1 MSVILSHALIRFLIQ
16 GVGLGLLVFVA
27 RPVLRRLD
35 ASTRFAVLFAALLCA
50 PALVLWNLG
59 QVITAATGSGDIA
72 PPPRWAELVFHGWLL
87 GVALSS
93 FRTGFELRGLQ
104 QLRATGLPLRDLHA
118 RLATLAQRLG
128 VRRTVALV
136 ESPVVTAPIVIG
148 WLRPMIMLPL
158 GLATSMPTEWL
169 DAILAHELAHLRR
182 HDLAL
187 RMLQRCVEILLF
199 FHPVVWWLGRQI
211 DDAREEACDDLV
223 VDTFRDPLAYARAL
237 TELEAMQHPTPAA
250 LAAGATEGQLM
261 QRIQHILHR
270 SKNTPRPSHRWWQAL
285 TVVATM
291 SVAGYAVAQVAEQ
304 PAEESDDAGIAIR
317 WMPESVAAHEDA
329 IVSAAGR
336 HDVDPDLVAIVVL
349 LESRGN
355 AKAKSPTG
363 ARGLMQ
369 LMPKTAETIASQRGL
384 ADHAEARLDEP
395 AYNLD
400 LGAWYLGQQLERFSK
415 LVDTE
420 AEAVAWAA
428 AAYNGGPSAAAA
440 ALRGEA
446 ELSEE
451 TTRYQAM
458 TRTLWAERAAAT
470 SSLVTP
476 K

>member
-1 MSVILSHALIRFLIQ
+1 MSVILSQALIRFLIQ
-16 GVGLGLLVFVA
+16 GIGLGLLVL
-27 RPVLRRLD
+27 VLRPALRRMD
-35 ASTRFAVLFAALLCA
+35 ASTRFAILFAALLCA

-59 QVITAATGSGDIA
+59 QVATAGAGTAPLA
-72 PPPRWAELVFHGWLL
+72 PPPRWADLVFHGWLL

-104 QLRATGLPLRDLHA
+104 QLRATGLPLRSLHA
-118 RLATLAQRLG
+118 RLSTLAQRLG

-158 GLATSMPTEWL
+158 GLATSMPAAWL

-187 RMLQRCVEILLF
+187 RMLQRGVEILLF
-199 FHPVVWWLGRQI
+199 FHPVVWWLGRQL
-211 DDAREEACDDLV
+211 DEAREEACDDVV
-223 VDTFRDPLAYARAL
+223 VDTLRDPLTYARAL
-237 TELEAMQHPTPAA
+237 TELEAMRHPTRAA

-261 QRIQHILHR
+261 HRIQHILHR
-270 SKNTPRPSHRWWQAL
+270 SKNTPRPNHRWWQAL

-291 SVAGYAVAQVAEQ
+291 SVAGYAVARVAEE
-304 PAEESDDAGIAIR
+304 PANESDQAGMAIR
-317 WMPESVAAHEDA
+317 WMPEAVAAHEDA
-329 IVSAAGR
+329 IVEAAGR
-336 HDVDPDLVAIVVL
+336 HELDPDLVAIVVL

-355 AKAKSPTG
+355 PKAKSPTG

-369 LMPKTAETIASQRGL
+369 LMPKTAATIASERGL
-384 ADHAEARLDEP
+384 TDHTPERLDEP
-395 AYNLD
+395 TYNLD
-400 LGAWYLGQQLERFSK
+400 LGTWYLAQQLNRFEK

-428 AAYNGGPSAAAA
+428 AAYNGGPGVAAA

-458 TRTLWAERAAAT
+458 TRTLWAERRAAK
-470 SSLVTP
+470 SSLV

>member
-1 MSVILSHALIRFLIQ
+1 MSVLLSHALIRFLVQ
-16 GVGLGLLVFVA
+16 GVGLGALVFVV

-35 ASTRFAVLFAALLCA
+35 ASTRFGFLFAALLCA
-50 PALVLWNLG
+50 PGLVLWNLA
-59 QVITAATGSGDIA
+59 QLATTGTSAVALG
-72 PPPRWAELVFHGWLL
+72 PPPRWAGLVFHGWLL

-104 QLRATGLPLRDLHA
+104 QLRATGLPLRNLHA
-118 RLATLAQRLG
+118 QLSTLARQMG
-128 VRRTVALV
+128 VHRAIALV
-136 ESPVVTAPIVIG
+136 ESPSVTAPLVAG

-158 GLATSMPTEWL
+158 GLATSIPAAWL

-187 RMLQRCVEILLF
+187 RMLQRCVEVLLF
-199 FHPVVWWLGRQI
+199 FHPVVWWLGRQL

-223 VDTFRDPLAYARAL
+223 VDTLRNPTAYARAL
-237 TELEAMQHPTPAA
+237 TELEAMRHPTPAA

-261 QRIQHILHR
+261 QRIEHILRR
-270 SKNTPRPSHRWWQAL
+270 SKSSPRPNPRWWQAL

-291 SVAGYAVAQVAEQ
+291 SLAGYAVACVGEDSAS
-304 PAEESDDAGIAIR
+304 ESRDAGIAIR

-329 IVSAAGR
+329 IVGAAAR
-336 HDVDPDLVAIVVL
+336 HELDPDLVAIVVL

-355 AKAKSPTG
+355 ATAKSPTG

-369 LMPKTAETIASQRGL
+369 LMPKTAESIVSQRGL
-384 ADHAEARLDEP
+384 SEHSASRLDEP

-400 LGAWYLGQQLERFSK
+400 LGAWYLAQQLERFEK

-420 AEAVAWAA
+420 ADAVAWAA

-451 TTRYQAM
+451 ATRYQAM
-458 TRTLWAERAAAT
+458 TRALWAERQAAT
-470 SSLVTP
+470 SSVM

>member
-1 MSVILSHALIRFLIQ
+1 MSVILSQALIRFLIQ
-16 GVGLGLLVFVA
+16 GIGLGLLVL
-27 RPVLRRLD
+27 VLRPALRRMD
-35 ASTRFAVLFAALLCA
+35 ASTRFAILFAALLCA

-59 QVITAATGSGDIA
+59 QVATAGAGTAPLA
-72 PPPRWAELVFHGWLL
+72 PPPRWADLVFHGWLL

-104 QLRATGLPLRDLHA
+104 QLRATGLPLRSLHA
-118 RLATLAQRLG
+118 RLSTLAQRLG

-158 GLATSMPTEWL
+158 GLATSMPAAWL

-187 RMLQRCVEILLF
+187 RMLQRGVEILLF
-199 FHPVVWWLGRQI
+199 FHPVVWWLGRQL
-211 DDAREEACDDLV
+211 DEAREEACDDVV
-223 VDTFRDPLAYARAL
+223 VDTLRDPLTYARAL
-237 TELEAMQHPTPAA
+237 TELEAMRHPTRAA

-261 QRIQHILHR
+261 HRIQHILHR
-270 SKNTPRPSHRWWQAL
+270 SKNTPRPNHRWWQAL

-291 SVAGYAVAQVAEQ
+291 SVAGYAVARVAEE
-304 PAEESDDAGIAIR
+304 PANESDQAGMAIR
-317 WMPESVAAHEDA
+317 WMPEAVAAHEDA
-329 IVSAAGR
+329 IVEAAGR
-336 HDVDPDLVAIVVL
+336 HELDPDLVAIVVL

-355 AKAKSPTG
+355 PKAKSPTG

-369 LMPKTAETIASQRGL
+369 LMPKTAATIASERGL
-384 ADHAEARLDEP
+384 TDHAPERLDEP
-395 AYNLD
+395 TYNLD
-400 LGAWYLGQQLERFSK
+400 LGTWYLAQQLNRFEK

-428 AAYNGGPSAAAA
+428 AAYNGGPGVAAA

-458 TRTLWAERAAAT
+458 TRTLWAERRAAK
-470 SSLVTP
+470 SSLV

>member
-1 MSVILSHALIRFLIQ
+1 MSAVLSHALIRFLIQ
-16 GVGLGLLVFVA
+16 GMGLGLLVFVA

-35 ASTRFAVLFAALLCA
+35 ASTRFAILFAALLCA
-50 PALVLWNLG
+50 PALVLWNLA
-59 QVITAATGSGDIA
+59 QVVTTQTTSAALA
-72 PPPRWAELVFHGWLL
+72 PPPRWTELVFHGWLL

-93 FRTGFELRGLQ
+93 FRTGYELRGLQ
-104 QLRATGLPLRDLHA
+104 RLRATGLPLRSLHA

-128 VRRTVALV
+128 VRRAVALV

-158 GLATSMPTEWL
+158 GLATSMPADWL

-187 RMLQRCVEILLF
+187 RLLQRFVEILFF
-199 FHPVVWWLGRQI
+199 FHPVVWWLSRQL
-211 DDAREEACDDLV
+211 DDAREEACDDVV
-223 VDTFRDPLAYARAL
+223 VDTLRDPLAYARAL

-261 QRIQHILHR
+261 QRIQHILR
-270 SKNTPRPSHRWWQAL
+270 CSKNAPRPSHRWWQAL

-291 SVAGYAVAQVAEQ
+291 SVAGYAVAQVAQE
-304 PAEESDDAGIAIR
+304 PASESDDAGIAIR
-317 WMPESVAAHEDA
+317 WMPESVAAHEAA
-329 IVSAAGR
+329 IVGAANR
-336 HDVDPDLVAIVVL
+336 HDLNPDLVAIVVL

-355 AKAKSPTG
+355 PKAKSPTG

-384 ADHAEARLDEP
+384 ADHAEEQLDEP

-400 LGAWYLGQQLERFSK
+400 LGAWYLGQQLERFGK
-415 LVDTE
+415 LVETE

-428 AAYNGGPSAAAA
+428 AAYNGGPGAAAA

-446 ELSEE
+446 ELSDE

-458 TRTLWAERAAAT
+458 TRTLWAERRAAT
-470 SSLVTP
+470 SSVVQ
-476 K
+476 

>member
-16 GVGLGLLVFVA
+16 GLGLGLLVFIM
-27 RPVLRRLD
+27 RPVLRRMD
-35 ASTRFAVLFAALLCA
+35 ASTRFAILFAALLCA
-50 PALVLWNLG
+50 PALVLWNLA
-59 QVITAATGSGDIA
+59 QVVTAGARATALG
-72 PPPRWAELVFHGWLL
+72 PPPRWADLVFHGWLL

-93 FRTGFELRGLQ
+93 FRTGFELRGLR
-104 QLRATGLPLRDLHA
+104 QLRATGLPLRTLHA
-118 RLATLAQRLG
+118 RLGTLAQRLG

-158 GLATSMPTEWL
+158 GLATSMPADWL

-182 HDLAL
+182 HDLVL

-199 FHPVVWWLGRQI
+199 FHPVVWWLGRQL

-223 VDTFRDPLAYARAL
+223 VDTLRNPLAYARAL
-237 TELEAMQHPTPAA
+237 TELEAMRHPTPAA

-261 QRIQHILHR
+261 PRIQHILRR
-270 SKNTPRPSHRWWQAL
+270 SKNAPRPSHRWWQAL

-291 SVAGYAVAQVAEQ
+291 SVAGYAVAQVTQE
-304 PAEESDDAGIAIR
+304 PAPESDEAGIAIR
-317 WMPESVAAHEDA
+317 WMPETVGAHEDA
-329 IVSAAGR
+329 IVGAAAR
-336 HDVDPDLVAIVVL
+336 HNVDPALVAIVVL

-355 AKAKSPTG
+355 PKAKSPTG

-369 LMPKTAETIASQRGL
+369 LMPKTAEAIVSQRGL
-384 ADHAEARLDEP
+384 TDHAVRRLDEP

-400 LGAWYLGQQLERFSK
+400 LGAWYLAQQLERFGK

-458 TRTLWAERAAAT
+458 TRTLWAERRAAT
-470 SSLVTP
+470 SSVV